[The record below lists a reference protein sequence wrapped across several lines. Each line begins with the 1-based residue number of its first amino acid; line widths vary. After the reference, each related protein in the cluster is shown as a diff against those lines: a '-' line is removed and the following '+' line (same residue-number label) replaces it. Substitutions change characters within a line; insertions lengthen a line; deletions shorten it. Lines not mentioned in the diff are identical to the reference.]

1 MKHLQSLLLGLVAWL
16 VVPSAAAAQVGAPF
30 PEDIEFKELAQTPA
44 KSLED
49 FSGRLILIE
58 NFAYW

>member
-1 MKHLQSLLLGLVAWL
+1 MKHLISLTLGLVAWL
-16 VVPSAAAAQVGAPF
+16 VAPSPAEAQVGTAF